1 MNHAWQLN
9 SGFCKIPVLIP
20 WHARQAAQCSQMAE
34 TQNYAQC
41 LKLLWVRGMHDA
53 HTQMHGR
60 DSAPDL
66 SVKLSPCLCS
76 CPGWKMAAF
85 SICVV
90 TCMVCVPQPTT
101 KSRVCCSLN
110 TILHFCSIW
119 IWSSLVCVVLVCE
132 GWMAQTYC
140 GKTVGKDGSMK
151 VKTHQIQC
159 TTVYDRKKQYFC
171 CNLCLI
177 LLLFHI
183 QLCIMHIVVTVLFSI
198 LTHRIKVCKLKSLV
212 LSSPPICLQQR
223 CY

>member
-1 MNHAWQLN
+1 MN
-9 SGFCKIPVLIP
+9 
-20 WHARQAAQCSQMAE
+20 
-34 TQNYAQC
+34 
-41 LKLLWVRGMHDA
+41 DA

-159 TTVYDRKKQYFC
+159 TTVYNCKKQYFC

-183 QLCIMHIVVTVLFSI
+183 QLCIMHIVVTILFSI
-198 LTHRIKVCKLKSLV
+198 LTHRIKVCEAKKLSPLLSPQMLTAKMLLV
-212 LSSPPICLQQR
+212 WPGLALCVMHQGLRMNQLSVYHPSTW
-223 CY
+223 